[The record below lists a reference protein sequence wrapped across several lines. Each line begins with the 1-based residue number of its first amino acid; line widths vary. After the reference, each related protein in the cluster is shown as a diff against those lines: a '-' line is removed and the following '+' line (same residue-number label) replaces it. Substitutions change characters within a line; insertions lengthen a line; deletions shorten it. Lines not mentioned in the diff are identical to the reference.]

1 MPDKKKIL
9 ICPLDWGLGH
19 ATRCI
24 PIIKSILDHGH
35 IPLIA
40 ADSRPLDLLKQE
52 FPEIQTIRLPG
63 YGITY
68 PRNGLM
74 ILRMA
79 MQTPSIFLGIWK
91 ENLAV
96 RKIVKEHQIDL
107 LISDNRFGLW
117 HRDIPCVYMAHQI
130 LIKCPQRFEWLEP
143 LLHFIHKTLAEK
155 YTECWIPDLE
165 GERSLAFDLTGKFEP
180 PGNSRF
186 IGLLSRFERL
196 EDNENSLD
204 LLVIL
209 SGPEPQRSIFEG
221 IILEQ
226 LEGTTRKTLV
236 VQGKTENEESRQ
248 LSENV
253 RIVSYLTGAE
263 LNKMIMAADVVL
275 ARPGYSTIMDLA
287 VTGKKAI
294 LTPTPGQT
302 EQEYLAGE
310 YAKRKLFYCTE
321 QAGFNLNDALQKVA
335 EFSGVQRINYKT
347 SELFSYISELLK

>member
-1 MPDKKKIL
+1 M
-9 ICPLDWGLGH
+9 
-19 ATRCI
+19 
-24 PIIKSILDHGH
+24 
-35 IPLIA
+35 
-40 ADSRPLDLLKQE
+40 
-52 FPEIQTIRLPG
+52 
-63 YGITY
+63 
-68 PRNGLM
+68 
-74 ILRMA
+74 
-79 MQTPSIFLGIWK
+79 
-91 ENLAV
+91 
-96 RKIVKEHQIDL
+96 
-107 LISDNRFGLW
+107 
-117 HRDIPCVYMAHQI
+117 
-130 LIKCPQRFEWLEP
+130 
-143 LLHFIHKTLAEK
+143 
-155 YTECWIPDLE
+155 
-165 GERSLAFDLTGKFEP
+165 
-180 PGNSRF
+180 
-186 IGLLSRFERL
+186 
-196 EDNENSLD
+196 
-204 LLVIL
+204 IL